1 MKHISVVEATKIADK
16 YDVGLVVIVAIDR
29 KEGVV
34 MTTTYGRNDA
44 EKAFAADL
52 GEKINRM
59 AGGEPDLG
67 ERYED
72 FRPCLFCG
80 KKLAEHE
87 ESRPEGSAVP
97 RVPCLLLK
105 SGYRPLSMNDAF
117 KENCPRC
124 IEPYQDEETGEE
136 RPGERK
142 PSECQECGVCKDCEH
157 MRECSKM

>member
-1 MKHISVVEATKIADK
+1 MKQIPVTDAIKIADK
-16 YDVGLVVIVAIDR
+16 HDIGLVVIIGIDR

-44 EKAFAADL
+44 EKAYAAEL
-52 GEKINRM
+52 GEKFNRM

-67 ERYED
+67 ERSED

-80 KKLAEHE
+80 RKLNEHE
-87 ESRPEGSAVP
+87 DQRAEGQPVP

-105 SGYRPLSMNDAF
+105 SGYRPAS
-117 KENCPRC
+117 NCPRC
-124 IEPYQDEETGEE
+124 IEPYTDEETGEE

-142 PSECQECGVCKDCEH
+142 PSQCIECGVCKDCEH
-157 MRECSKM
+157 FIGCSKSV